1 MIPRVSKI
9 LKRAQNLDKNLIW
22 IESMDEQ
29 VQDEI
34 IRLNTEDQLGDK
46 GIDSLDQSLGD
57 YAPFTVRVRSSLG
70 LQTDHI
76 DFKVTGEYWESW
88 DTEVRRDVLVI
99 TVNESRYDELVNDLG
114 FSPEHV
120 GLTIA
125 NWDKVI
131 REYIQPN
138 WVESVKKQLLS
149 A

>member
-22 IESMDEQ
+22 IESIDEQ

-114 FSPEHV
+114 FSPDHV

>member
-1 MIPRVSKI
+1 MLGRVNKI
-9 LKRAQNLDKNLIW
+9 LNKAQNLDHNLTW
-22 IESMDEQ
+22 FEAMDEQ

-46 GIDSLDQSLGD
+46 GIDALDQSLGE

-70 LQTDHI
+70 LQTGHI
-76 DFKVTGEYWESW
+76 DFKVTGDYWESW
-88 DTEVRRDVLVI
+88 NTQVRRDVIVI
-99 TVNESRYDELVNDLG
+99 TVNDERYNELVNDLD
-114 FSPEHV
+114 FSPDHV
-120 GLTIA
+120 GLTTE

-131 REYIQPN
+131 REYIKPN

>member
-114 FSPEHV
+114 FSPDHV

>member
-46 GIDSLDQSLGD
+46 GINSLDQSLGD

-114 FSPEHV
+114 FSPDHV

>member
-114 FSPEHV
+114 FSPDHV

-138 WVESVKKQLLS
+138 WVDSVKKQLLS

>member
-9 LKRAQNLDKNLIW
+9 LKRAQNLDKNLTW

-114 FSPEHV
+114 FSPDHV

>member
-1 MIPRVSKI
+1 MLGRVNKI
-9 LKRAQNLDKNLIW
+9 LNRAQNLDRNLIW
-22 IESMDEQ
+22 FEAMDEQ

-34 IRLNTEDQLGDK
+34 IRLNTKDQLGDK
-46 GIDSLDQSLGD
+46 GIDALDQSLGE

-70 LQTDHI
+70 LQTGHI
-76 DFKVTGEYWESW
+76 DFKVTGDYWESW
-88 DTEVRRDVLVI
+88 DTQVRRYVLVI
-99 TVNESRYDELVNDLG
+99 TVNDERYNELVNDLG
-114 FSPEHV
+114 FSPDHV

>member
-88 DTEVRRDVLVI
+88 DTEVRRYVLVI
-99 TVNESRYDELVNDLG
+99 TVNESRYNELVNDLG
-114 FSPEHV
+114 FSPDHL

-125 NWDKVI
+125 NWYKVI

>member
-22 IESMDEQ
+22 IESMNEQ

-114 FSPEHV
+114 FSPDHV

>member
-57 YAPFTVRVRSSLG
+57 YAPFTVRVRRYLG

-114 FSPEHV
+114 FSPDHV

>member
-114 FSPEHV
+114 FSPDHL